1 MSELLTPRKTELS
14 WAVELPP
21 EMAEVLGVPE
31 GSLIVLHAK
40 DGSVETEILPL
51 PSPEFAERVQYILE
65 KNKETFEELKRLG
78 D

>member
-1 MSELLTPRKTELS
+1 
-14 WAVELPP
+14 
-21 EMAEVLGVPE
+21 MAEVLGVPE

-40 DGSVETEILPL
+40 GGSVETEILPP